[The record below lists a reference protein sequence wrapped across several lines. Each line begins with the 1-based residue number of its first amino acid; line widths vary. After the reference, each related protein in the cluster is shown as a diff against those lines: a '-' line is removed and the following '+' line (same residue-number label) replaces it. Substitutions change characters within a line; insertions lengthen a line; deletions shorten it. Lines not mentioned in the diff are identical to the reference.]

1 MSGRSMPEPLEQRS
15 ALAQRLIR
23 ARLALG
29 LTQEQVARRAGLRTN
44 YVTQVEADHFRYP
57 DPDKLAAWGQAL
69 GIPYRELQPLP
80 YARADEDAPTISPP
94 PPAPSIFDD
103 PAVPETVKR
112 ALRPFARRGAD
123 PAALRVAAAA
133 LAATLGK
140 VPRSEMEREWGPTNA
155 PDPDAPDL
163 GDERNGHAS

>member
-1 MSGRSMPEPLEQRS
+1 MERERLSYGQWLRRLRERDGRTAE
-15 ALAQRLIR
+15 ALSR
-23 ARLALG
+23 A
-29 LTQEQVARRAGLRTN
+29 AGLERS
-44 YVTQVEADHFRYP
+44 YVAKLEAGIIKAP
-57 DPDKLAAWGQAL
+57 GPDKWRPLA
-69 GIPYRELQPLP
+69 RELRVPDAVMAAAVGGFIPGDDAQPL
-80 YARADEDAPTISPP
+80 RAPP
-94 PPAPSIFDD
+94 PPEPSIFDD